1 MIITSYNIFQKVT
14 FQETDI
20 SNQYQRAYNADK
32 YYLES
37 NNQTIKKDDYE
48 KVIERI
54 NLEKYAIDNNIKY
67 NILLNSQNK
76 NAIIPQDAR
85 ILLMKVFDNFEILII
100 FLIIYLSCTTISEE
114 YYTGTIKN
122 VFKEPIKDAV
132 VKLIEIDFGKD
143 GRKKRIPVSHT
154 FTDEYGEF
162 VFGPLCPGK
171 KYAIDIWV
179 NDVRHYNM
187 EFKGH
192 HEGKCLKGRP
202 GEKCE
207 CEIDEKPCRG

>member
-1 MIITSYNIFQKVT
+1 MS
-14 FQETDI
+14 
-20 SNQYQRAYNADK
+20 
-32 YYLES
+32 
-37 NNQTIKKDDYE
+37 
-48 KVIERI
+48 
-54 NLEKYAIDNNIKY
+54 
-67 NILLNSQNK
+67 ILL
-76 NAIIPQDAR
+76 
-85 ILLMKVFDNFEILII
+85 
-100 FLIIYLSCTTISEE
+100 
-114 YYTGTIKN
+114 
-122 VFKEPIKDAV
+122 KEK
-132 VKLIEIDFGKD
+132 KD

-207 CEIDEKPCRG
+207 CEVDEKPCRG